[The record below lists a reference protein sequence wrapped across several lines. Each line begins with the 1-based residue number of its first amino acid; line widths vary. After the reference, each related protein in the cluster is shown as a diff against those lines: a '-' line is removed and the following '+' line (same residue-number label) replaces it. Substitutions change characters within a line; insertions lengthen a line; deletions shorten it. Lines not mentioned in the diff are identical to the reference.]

1 MGEVIQYECG
11 NLPDFETK
19 VEAQA
24 CIVSYGVWKGAS
36 EMTRYYQNRMGL
48 VEKIVFQMELRSK
61 LDPEQYFMEAFRVFD
76 QDGK

>member
-11 NLPDFETK
+11 NWHDFKTK

-24 CIVSYGVWKGAS
+24 GILCSMERSQWDDKTIP
-36 EMTRYYQNRMGL
+36 YQNRMGL
-48 VEKIVFQMELRSK
+48 VEKIVFQMELRSH